1 MLDTLNEQKV
11 RNLIL
16 YIADRIIENKAYLT
30 EVDSAIGDGDHGI
43 GMALGMQKA
52 KDKVAAAADCGNAYA
67 LFGLAGK
74 TMLMSMGGASGV
86 LFGSL
91 FLGGAKDAGPA
102 PALTAE
108 DLYRMMEKS
117 LAVIQERGKARLG
130 DKTMVD
136 ALEPAV
142 RAMGLTW
149 DQGLLPMLQAAEK
162 AAAQGVEDT
171 QQYQA
176 FRGLPGRG
184 GHLGLDHHT
193 VHAGVCGTAGER
205 LGKGIHITIL
215 DKPKWRKL
223 T

>member
-11 RNLIL
+11 RDLIL

-52 KDKVAAAADCGNAYA
+52 KDKVEAAADCGNAYA

-91 FLGGAKDAGPA
+91 FLGGAKHAGPA
-102 PALTAE
+102 PVLTAE

-142 RAMGLTW
+142 RAMGRTW

-171 QQYQA
+171 KQYQA
-176 FRGLPGRG
+176 RYGRAKSLMERSVG
-184 GHLGLDHHT
+184 FQD
-193 VHAGVCGTAGER
+193 AGATSIWIIIRSMREFVEQQGSV
-205 LGKGIHITIL
+205 
-215 DKPKWRKL
+215 
-223 T
+223 

>member
-74 TMLMSMGGASGV
+74 TMLMSMGGASG
-86 LFGSL
+86 
-91 FLGGAKDAGPA
+91 GAKDAGPA

-171 QQYQA
+171 KQYQA
-176 FRGLPGRG
+176 RYGRAKSLMERSVG
-184 GHLGLDHHT
+184 FQD
-193 VHAGVCGTAGER
+193 AGATSVWIIIRSMREFVEQQGSV
-205 LGKGIHITIL
+205 
-215 DKPKWRKL
+215 
-223 T
+223 

>member
-52 KDKVAAAADCGNAYA
+52 KDKVKAAADCGNAYA

-102 PALTAE
+102 PVLTAE

-142 RAMGLTW
+142 RAMGRTW

-171 QQYQA
+171 KQYQA
-176 FRGLPGRG
+176 RYGRAKSLMERSVG
-184 GHLGLDHHT
+184 FQD
-193 VHAGVCGTAGER
+193 AGATSIWIIIRSMREFVEQQGSV
-205 LGKGIHITIL
+205 
-215 DKPKWRKL
+215 
-223 T
+223 

>member
-11 RNLIL
+11 RDLIL

-91 FLGGAKDAGPA
+91 FLGGAKDAGPG
-102 PALTAE
+102 PVP
-108 DLYRMMEKS
+108 DDGEK
-117 LAVIQERGKARLG
+117 
-130 DKTMVD
+130 
-136 ALEPAV
+136 PCCY
-142 RAMGLTW
+142 
-149 DQGLLPMLQAAEK
+149 P
-162 AAAQGVEDT
+162 
-171 QQYQA
+171 
-176 FRGLPGRG
+176 
-184 GHLGLDHHT
+184 
-193 VHAGVCGTAGER
+193 
-205 LGKGIHITIL
+205 GKGQG
-215 DKPKWRKL
+215 PAGG
-223 T
+223 

>member
-74 TMLMSMGGASGV
+74 TMLMSMGGASVV

-102 PALTAE
+102 PA
-108 DLYRMMEKS
+108 R
-117 LAVIQERGKARLG
+117 RGKGRG
-130 DKTMVD
+130 TRGGRHKTVSGQI
-136 ALEPAV
+136 
-142 RAMGLTW
+142 RAGQIP
-149 DQGLLPMLQAAEK
+149 DG
-162 AAAQGVEDT
+162 
-171 QQYQA
+171 A